1 MHALLHLWNHCH
13 TVFAFR
19 ILGWQCTTFFWNSLG
34 FFICH
39 DIKHGVCVQKQQK
52 WYFIESTRAWCYYI
66 WTGKFQKALQFA
78 YSLWEINVARW
89 QLVWQRRGLR
99 LCGQTAR
106 LSLYKRLWC
115 SVFSLVNTWRP
126 LHVVISLTTTYI
138 AALAVNWHDSPS
150 CCSSL
155 QQFNNMALPFVL
167 LSL

>member
-1 MHALLHLWNHCH
+1 MHHL
-13 TVFAFR
+13 
-19 ILGWQCTTFFWNSLG
+19 FWNSQG

-66 WTGKFQKALQFA
+66 QTGKFQKALQFA

-138 AALAVNWHDSPS
+138 LLRWLSTGTIRRRVAQACNNLTTWHYPLFYYRCHSFIALR
-150 CCSSL
+150 
-155 QQFNNMALPFVL
+155 FNA
-167 LSL
+167 